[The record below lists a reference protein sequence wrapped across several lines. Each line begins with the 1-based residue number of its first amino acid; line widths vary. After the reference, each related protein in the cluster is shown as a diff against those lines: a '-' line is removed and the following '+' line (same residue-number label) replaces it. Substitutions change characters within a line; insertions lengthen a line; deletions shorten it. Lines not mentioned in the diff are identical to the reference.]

1 MAISEAFSLLMR
13 KSSYKVLEMGKG
25 RMGLRVSSGVRVEIL
40 ARMAGMGLTR
50 LKLQPLFQE
59 SLTLP
64 SCANSISYSVPNQL
78 ESARIRSTWPL
89 RICLAMKMASG

>member
-1 MAISEAFSLLMR
+1 MAISEAFYLLMR

-78 ESARIRSTWPL
+78 ASARIKSTWPL
-89 RICLAMKMASG
+89 RICLATKMASG